1 MRANLPQGLQRGLP
15 SENWGYNEPTGRRL
29 FTISNSLPAYGG
41 DTMPIE
47 IPERD
52 PCPFCRNLEGEVA
65 ADEERTKR
73 FAYVERRSQAVAIVN
88 PYQVSPGALL
98 VMTTRHA
105 PTVLDLVED
114 EALALAR
121 LVRRVAHAVHGA
133 LSPVGLNIYQNNGVA
148 SGQTIPHYHV
158 HVVPR
163 YMGDRPELLLAENAK
178 FIPYEERVKLSRRI
192 AARLPR

>member
-1 MRANLPQGLQRGLP
+1 
-15 SENWGYNEPTGRRL
+15 
-29 FTISNSLPAYGG
+29 
-41 DTMPIE
+41 MPIE

-52 PCPFCRNLEGEVA
+52 PCPYCRNLQGCIQ
-65 ADEERTKR
+65 ADEERARR
-73 FAYVERRSQAVAIVN
+73 FAYVERVSRAVAIVN

-105 PTVLDLVED
+105 PTVLDLD
-114 EALALAR
+114 EHEAVTVSR
-121 LVRRVAHAVHGA
+121 LVRRVAHAVHDA

-163 YMGDRPELLLAENAK
+163 YPGDRPELLLAENARL
-178 FIPYEERVKLSRRI
+178 IPYEERAVLASRI

>member
-1 MRANLPQGLQRGLP
+1 
-15 SENWGYNEPTGRRL
+15 
-29 FTISNSLPAYGG
+29 
-41 DTMPIE
+41 MPIE
-47 IPERD
+47 IPVRD
-52 PCPFCRNLEGEVA
+52 PCPYCRNLQGETEV
-65 ADEERTKR
+65 DEERTKR
-73 FAYVERRSQAVAIVN
+73 FAYVERLSQAVAIVN

-105 PTVLDLVED
+105 PTVLDLDED

-121 LVRRVAHAVHGA
+121 LVRRVAHAVHDA
-133 LSPVGLNIYQNNGVA
+133 LSPIGLNIYQNNGVA

-163 YMGDRPELLLAENAK
+163 HPGDRPELLLAENARL
-178 FIPYEERVKLSRRI
+178 IPYEERVDLARRI

>member
-1 MRANLPQGLQRGLP
+1 
-15 SENWGYNEPTGRRL
+15 
-29 FTISNSLPAYGG
+29 
-41 DTMPIE
+41 MPIE
-47 IPERD
+47 IPVRD
-52 PCPFCRNLEGEVA
+52 PCPYCRNLQGETEV
-65 ADEERTKR
+65 DEERTKR
-73 FAYVERRSQAVAIVN
+73 FAYVERLPQAVAIVN

-105 PTVLDLVED
+105 PTVLDLDED
-114 EALALAR
+114 EALALSR
-121 LVRRVAHAVHGA
+121 LVRRVAHAVHDA

-163 YMGDRPELLLAENAK
+163 YTGDRPELLLAENARL
-178 FIPYEERVKLSRRI
+178 IPYDQRVDLARLI

>member
-1 MRANLPQGLQRGLP
+1 
-15 SENWGYNEPTGRRL
+15 
-29 FTISNSLPAYGG
+29 
-41 DTMPIE
+41 MPIE

-52 PCPFCRNLEGEVA
+52 PCPYCRNLQGEIEV
-65 ADEERTKR
+65 DEERNKR
-73 FAYVERRSQAVAIVN
+73 FAYVERLEQAVAIVN

-105 PTVLDLVED
+105 PTVLDLGED
-114 EALALAR
+114 ETLALAR
-121 LVRRVAHAVHGA
+121 LVRRTARAVHDA
-133 LSPVGLNIYQNNGVA
+133 LSPIGLNIYQNNGVA

-163 YMGDRPELLLAENAK
+163 YPGDRPELLLAQNTRL
-178 FIPYEERVKLSRRI
+178 IPYEERSGLARRI